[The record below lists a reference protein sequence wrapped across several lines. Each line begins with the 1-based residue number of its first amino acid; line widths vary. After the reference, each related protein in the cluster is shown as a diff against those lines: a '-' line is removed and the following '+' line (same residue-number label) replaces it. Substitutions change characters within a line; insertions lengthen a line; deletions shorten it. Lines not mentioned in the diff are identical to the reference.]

1 MSLLRQALPHPLLSL
16 TLLVLWVLLNNHFSV
31 GQLVLG
37 SLLAVLIPRLTA
49 TFWPEPVRIRR
60 PRVLLR
66 FVGVVL
72 WDILVANFI
81 VARRI
86 LGPVEAL
93 QPGFM
98 RIPLDVQSPLAIS
111 LLANTISL
119 TPGTV
124 SCDVSPDRRFL
135 LVHALHVTDIEAEI
149 RQIKLRYEQP
159 LKEVFA

>member
-1 MSLLRQALPHPLLSL
+1 MSLFRRALPHPILSL
-16 TLLVLWVLLNNHFSV
+16 SLLLIWMLLNNSLSA
-31 GQLVLG
+31 GQLLLG

-49 TFWPEPVRIRR
+49 AFWPESVRIRR
-60 PRVLLR
+60 PGVLLR
-66 FVGVVL
+66 FVGIVL

-93 QPGFM
+93 RPGFM

-135 LVHALHVTDIEAEI
+135 LVHALHVTDVEAEI
-149 RQIKLRYEQP
+149 RQIKSRYEQP
-159 LKEVFA
+159 LQEVFT

>member
-16 TLLVLWVLLNNHFSV
+16 TLLVLWLLLNNSLSA
-31 GQLVLG
+31 GQLLLG

-49 TFWPEPVRIRR
+49 AFWPEQVRIRR
-60 PRVLLR
+60 PGVLLR
-66 FVGVVL
+66 FVGIVL

-135 LVHALHVTDIEAEI
+135 LVHALHVTDVEAEI
-149 RQIKLRYEQP
+149 RQIKSRYERP
-159 LKEVFA
+159 LQEVFT

>member
-16 TLLVLWVLLNNHFSV
+16 TLLVLWLLLNNSLSA
-31 GQLVLG
+31 GQLLLG

-49 TFWPEPVRIRR
+49 AFWPESVRIRR
-60 PRVLLR
+60 PAVLLR
-66 FVGVVL
+66 FVGIVL

-135 LVHALHVTDIEAEI
+135 LVHALHVTDVEAEI
-149 RQIKLRYEQP
+149 RQIKSRYERP
-159 LKEVFA
+159 LQEVFT

>member
-1 MSLLRQALPHPLLSL
+1 MSLFRRALPHPILSL
-16 TLLVLWVLLNNHFSV
+16 SLLLIWMLLNNSLSAGH
-31 GQLVLG
+31 LVLG

-49 TFWPEPVRIRR
+49 PFWPEQVRIRH
-60 PRVLLR
+60 PGILLR
-66 FVGVVL
+66 FVGIVL
-72 WDILVANFI
+72 WDILVANII

-98 RIPLDVQSPLAIS
+98 HIPLDVQSPLAIS

-124 SCDVSPDRRFL
+124 SCDLSADRRSL
-135 LVHALHVTDIEAEI
+135 LVHALHVTDVEAEV
-149 RQIKLRYEQP
+149 RQIKTRYEQP
-159 LKEVFA
+159 LKEVFS

>member
-16 TLLVLWVLLNNHFSV
+16 TLLVLWLLLNNSLSA
-31 GQLVLG
+31 GQLLLG

-49 TFWPEPVRIRR
+49 AFWPESVRIRR
-60 PRVLLR
+60 PAVLLR
-66 FVGVVL
+66 FVGIVL

-135 LVHALHVTDIEAEI
+135 LVHALHVTDVEAEI
-149 RQIKLRYEQP
+149 RQIKSRYERP
-159 LKEVFA
+159 LQEVFA